1 MIDAALGVRIHG
13 VRALRYDDAAIAT
26 DDRPSHVRAASG
38 LAMYAGR
45 LVVVQDDASFFGIV
59 GSDGVTAMKL
69 PRGAGG
75 RRRFEVA
82 LGNKL
87 DKLDLESVVAVD
99 DELWAF
105 GSGSLPIRDKICRVK
120 HGIPRVQDAGPLYA
134 HLREALDGVLNLE
147 GAARVR
153 ALGRDE
159 LWLFHRGNTGPRDP
173 GPAVLRLH
181 TADLRA
187 WLDATAPMPAIVD
200 VDGYALGDAAAGER
214 FGFTDAIADGDR
226 VFYVAAAER
235 SPNAV
240 DDGPASGSQL
250 GVIDV
255 ASGRVRAAKLAGL
268 DGAPVKAE
276 GIVLDPA
283 RPGRAW
289 IALDPDDPDA
299 PARLLDVE
307 LLGPWW

>member
-105 GSGSLPIRDKICRVK
+105 GSGSLPIRDKLCRVK
-120 HGIPRVQDAGPLYA
+120 HGVPRVQDAAPLYA
-134 HLREALDGVLNLE
+134 RMREALDGALNIE

-173 GPAVLRLH
+173 GPAVLRLA
-181 TADLRA
+181 TRDARA
-187 WLDATAPMPAIVD
+187 WFDALGPVPTLLD
-200 VDGYALGDAAAGER
+200 VDGYALGAADGSA
-214 FGFTDAIADGDR
+214 FGFTDAVAQGDR
-226 VFYVAAAER
+226 VFYLAAAEH

-240 DDGPASGSQL
+240 DDGAASGSQL

-255 ASGRVRAAKLAGL
+255 ASGEVRATLLVGA

-276 GIVLDPA
+276 GLAFDHA
-283 RPGRAW
+283 RPGFAW
-289 IALDPDDPDA
+289 IALDPDDPEQ
-299 PARLLDVE
+299 PTSLLEVE
-307 LLGPWW
+307 LTGPWR